1 MSFWKCV
8 CFHVQALA
16 KPCCREQ
23 RPHIG
28 SGLRAFGRR
37 PAGLGLVFWFFLQ
50 TVTVHL
56 VCSPWFPPG
65 GFPVPS
71 SLLFSSSP
79 ARRAAPGV
87 FSNFR
92 SPSARIPARRGRG
105 SPGASQAFRRKP
117 SRLQTLERGWGP
129 PGADR
134 GSRRS
139 FPGGNTSSSELG
151 GFSRFP
157 AAGCWGPRCSP
168 QRGGSGRQPIASC
181 LPNLNS
187 WGDKVFVKLGPGPAP
202 AAPLCQQEEG
212 GPL

>member
-1 MSFWKCV
+1 M

-71 SLLFSSSP
+71 SLLFL
-79 ARRAAPGV
+79 ARKASCPWGFQQLPQPLRPHPGAAG
-87 FSNFR
+87 
-92 SPSARIPARRGRG
+92 GRE

-151 GFSRFP
+151 GFSGFP

-212 GPL
+212 GQL

>member
-50 TVTVHL
+50 TVTIHL

-129 PGADR
+129 RERTAGRAGHFPAGTPPRLSWAASP
-134 GSRRS
+134 GSR
-139 FPGGNTSSSELG
+139 LQD
-151 GFSRFP
+151 
-157 AAGCWGPRCSP
+157 AG
-168 QRGGSGRQPIASC
+168 
-181 LPNLNS
+181 
-187 WGDKVFVKLGPGPAP
+187 AP
-202 AAPLCQQEEG
+202 AAPLSVAAPAANRS
-212 GPL
+212 PLASPT